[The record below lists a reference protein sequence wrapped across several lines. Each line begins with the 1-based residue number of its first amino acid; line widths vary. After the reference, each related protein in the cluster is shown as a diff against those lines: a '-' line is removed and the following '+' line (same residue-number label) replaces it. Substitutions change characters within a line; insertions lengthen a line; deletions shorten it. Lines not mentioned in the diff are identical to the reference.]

1 MDYIDFC
8 KKYYAT
14 TKIPIS
20 LLLGTAGKYS
30 TIGELISVEPLTD
43 YPVLAGGPNPSIH
56 FYSSEIIYGC
66 ICIEETDYVIIL
78 GPIFECPVTPSQ
90 INLFMQESAVPAAYR
105 EQIVE
110 FLYTIP
116 TTSRLHLA
124 RHLSLLHLILNR
136 KNADIPEILEISFGN
151 TVNRNSHNVEQFI
164 ENKENEELHSTHYME
179 LELYEHIRNGN
190 PKKLADFLKSTPLN
204 LNEKK
209 LAKSPLRQAKNIFI
223 STVTNVGMI
232 GAIPGGVDVERT
244 YHLMDMYIQ
253 ECEQLQ
259 TLKEINDLQYQMLF
273 DFCEKA
279 GETHIPSGI
288 SADIYACMNYIRSHT
303 NEAIRLEDVAAHIDR
318 STSFIAKKFKS
329 ELGFNPGAYISRC
342 KLEEAN
348 SLLTFTE
355 KSLTEISNYLCYSSQ
370 AHFQTAFKKKYGM
383 TPRQYRNKTQQI

>member
-30 TIGELISVEPLTD
+30 TIGELFSVEPLTD

-151 TVNRNSHNVEQFI
+151 TVNRNSHNVKQFI

-244 YHLMDMYIQ
+244 YHLMDY
-253 ECEQLQ
+253 
-259 TLKEINDLQYQMLF
+259 K
-273 DFCEKA
+273 
-279 GETHIPSGI
+279 
-288 SADIYACMNYIRSHT
+288 
-303 NEAIRLEDVAAHIDR
+303 
-318 STSFIAKKFKS
+318 
-329 ELGFNPGAYISRC
+329 
-342 KLEEAN
+342 
-348 SLLTFTE
+348 
-355 KSLTEISNYLCYSSQ
+355 
-370 AHFQTAFKKKYGM
+370 
-383 TPRQYRNKTQQI
+383 

>member
-209 LAKSPLRQAKNIFI
+209 LAKLELKDEEKESARQDMQKMLDYVDKLNELDTSKVEPMTHIFEMGNVFREDE
-223 STVTNVGMI
+223 VTNGDDRDAMLTNAPEVKEGQYKV
-232 GAIPGGVDVERT
+232 PKTVE
-244 YHLMDMYIQ
+244 
-253 ECEQLQ
+253 
-259 TLKEINDLQYQMLF
+259 
-273 DFCEKA
+273 
-279 GETHIPSGI
+279 
-288 SADIYACMNYIRSHT
+288 
-303 NEAIRLEDVAAHIDR
+303 
-318 STSFIAKKFKS
+318 
-329 ELGFNPGAYISRC
+329 
-342 KLEEAN
+342 
-348 SLLTFTE
+348 
-355 KSLTEISNYLCYSSQ
+355 
-370 AHFQTAFKKKYGM
+370 
-383 TPRQYRNKTQQI
+383 

>member
-20 LLLGTAGKYS
+20 LLLGTAEKYS
-30 TIGELISVEPLTD
+30 TIGELFSVEPLTD

-151 TVNRNSHNVEQFI
+151 TVNRNSHNVKQFI

-190 PKKLADFLKSTPLN
+190 P
-204 LNEKK
+204 KK

-342 KLEEAN
+342 KLEEAK

>member
-30 TIGELISVEPLTD
+30 TIGELFSVEPLTD

-151 TVNRNSHNVEQFI
+151 TVNRNSHNVKQFI

-273 DFCEKA
+273 DFCEKPVKPTYQA
-279 GETHIPSGI
+279 GYLRI
-288 SADIYACMNYIRSHT
+288 S
-303 NEAIRLEDVAAHIDR
+303 
-318 STSFIAKKFKS
+318 
-329 ELGFNPGAYISRC
+329 
-342 KLEEAN
+342 
-348 SLLTFTE
+348 
-355 KSLTEISNYLCYSSQ
+355 
-370 AHFQTAFKKKYGM
+370 
-383 TPRQYRNKTQQI
+383 TPA

>member
-1 MDYIDFC
+1 M
-8 KKYYAT
+8 
-14 TKIPIS
+14 
-20 LLLGTAGKYS
+20 
-30 TIGELISVEPLTD
+30 
-43 YPVLAGGPNPSIH
+43 
-56 FYSSEIIYGC
+56 
-66 ICIEETDYVIIL
+66 
-78 GPIFECPVTPSQ
+78 
-90 INLFMQESAVPAAYR
+90 
-105 EQIVE
+105 
-110 FLYTIP
+110 
-116 TTSRLHLA
+116 
-124 RHLSLLHLILNR
+124 
-136 KNADIPEILEISFGN
+136 
-151 TVNRNSHNVEQFI
+151 NRNSHNVEQFI

-342 KLEEAN
+342 KLEEAK

-370 AHFQTAFKKKYGM
+370 AHFQTAFKKQYGM
-383 TPRQYRNKTQQI
+383 TPMQYRDKTRQM

>member
-30 TIGELISVEPLTD
+30 TIGELFSVEPLTD

-151 TVNRNSHNVEQFI
+151 TVNRNSHNVKQFI
-164 ENKENEELHSTHYME
+164 EIFS
-179 LELYEHIRNGN
+179 
-190 PKKLADFLKSTPLN
+190 N
-204 LNEKK
+204 L
-209 LAKSPLRQAKNIFI
+209 
-223 STVTNVGMI
+223 
-232 GAIPGGVDVERT
+232 
-244 YHLMDMYIQ
+244 
-253 ECEQLQ
+253 
-259 TLKEINDLQYQMLF
+259 
-273 DFCEKA
+273 
-279 GETHIPSGI
+279 
-288 SADIYACMNYIRSHT
+288 
-303 NEAIRLEDVAAHIDR
+303 
-318 STSFIAKKFKS
+318 
-329 ELGFNPGAYISRC
+329 
-342 KLEEAN
+342 
-348 SLLTFTE
+348 LL
-355 KSLTEISNYLCYSSQ
+355 
-370 AHFQTAFKKKYGM
+370 
-383 TPRQYRNKTQQI
+383 

>member
-30 TIGELISVEPLTD
+30 TIGELFSVEPLTD

-124 RHLSLLHLILNR
+124 TPALISAAANWKRQKVSLLLR
-136 KNADIPEILEISFGN
+136 KK
-151 TVNRNSHNVEQFI
+151 V
-164 ENKENEELHSTHYME
+164 
-179 LELYEHIRNGN
+179 
-190 PKKLADFLKSTPLN
+190 
-204 LNEKK
+204 
-209 LAKSPLRQAKNIFI
+209 
-223 STVTNVGMI
+223 
-232 GAIPGGVDVERT
+232 
-244 YHLMDMYIQ
+244 
-253 ECEQLQ
+253 
-259 TLKEINDLQYQMLF
+259 
-273 DFCEKA
+273 
-279 GETHIPSGI
+279 
-288 SADIYACMNYIRSHT
+288 
-303 NEAIRLEDVAAHIDR
+303 
-318 STSFIAKKFKS
+318 
-329 ELGFNPGAYISRC
+329 
-342 KLEEAN
+342 
-348 SLLTFTE
+348 
-355 KSLTEISNYLCYSSQ
+355 
-370 AHFQTAFKKKYGM
+370 
-383 TPRQYRNKTQQI
+383 

>member
-30 TIGELISVEPLTD
+30 TIGELFSVEPLTD

-110 FLYTIP
+110 FLY
-116 TTSRLHLA
+116 
-124 RHLSLLHLILNR
+124 ILNR

-151 TVNRNSHNVEQFI
+151 TVNRNSHNVKQFI

-318 STSFIAKKFKS
+318 STSFIVKKFKS

-342 KLEEAN
+342 KLEEAK

>member
-1 MDYIDFC
+1 
-8 KKYYAT
+8 
-14 TKIPIS
+14 
-20 LLLGTAGKYS
+20 
-30 TIGELISVEPLTD
+30 
-43 YPVLAGGPNPSIH
+43 
-56 FYSSEIIYGC
+56 
-66 ICIEETDYVIIL
+66 
-78 GPIFECPVTPSQ
+78 
-90 INLFMQESAVPAAYR
+90 MQESAVPAAYR

-151 TVNRNSHNVEQFI
+151 TVNRNSHNVKQFI

-244 YHLMDMYIQ
+244 YHLMDMYI
-253 ECEQLQ
+253 
-259 TLKEINDLQYQMLF
+259 
-273 DFCEKA
+273 
-279 GETHIPSGI
+279 
-288 SADIYACMNYIRSHT
+288 
-303 NEAIRLEDVAAHIDR
+303 
-318 STSFIAKKFKS
+318 
-329 ELGFNPGAYISRC
+329 
-342 KLEEAN
+342 
-348 SLLTFTE
+348 
-355 KSLTEISNYLCYSSQ
+355 
-370 AHFQTAFKKKYGM
+370 
-383 TPRQYRNKTQQI
+383 

>member
-1 MDYIDFC
+1 MFC
-8 KKYYAT
+8 ACYFHRT
-14 TKIPIS
+14 S
-20 LLLGTAGKYS
+20 VF
-30 TIGELISVEPLTD
+30 LISFPYNTFDKNSLRR
-43 YPVLAGGPNPSIH
+43 
-56 FYSSEIIYGC
+56 GC
-66 ICIEETDYVIIL
+66 C
-78 GPIFECPVTPSQ
+78 GF
-90 INLFMQESAVPAAYR
+90 
-105 EQIVE
+105 
-110 FLYTIP
+110 
-116 TTSRLHLA
+116 
-124 RHLSLLHLILNR
+124 
-136 KNADIPEILEISFGN
+136 
-151 TVNRNSHNVEQFI
+151 
-164 ENKENEELHSTHYME
+164 
-179 LELYEHIRNGN
+179 
-190 PKKLADFLKSTPLN
+190 
-204 LNEKK
+204 
-209 LAKSPLRQAKNIFI
+209 AKN
-223 STVTNVGMI
+223 
-232 GAIPGGVDVERT
+232 
-244 YHLMDMYIQ
+244 IQ

-342 KLEEAN
+342 KLEEAK